1 MSSQDNSAKPPMPKW
16 LKLFVVVAVAI
27 ILLIIRKLLYDAAYN
42 SSSVSQVASPVGS
55 AHSQP
60 NLIGGD
66 QLAYFALAVIIAA
79 LAFTLWRGGKRRE

>member
-1 MSSQDNSAKPPMPKW
+1 MPKW
-16 LKLFVVVAVAI
+16 LKLFVVVAVAT

-42 SSSVSQVASPVGS
+42 SPSLSQSVPPVGS
-55 AHSQP
+55 PHSQP

-79 LAFTLWRGGKRRE
+79 LAFTLWRGEKRRK